1 MDKEET
7 EEETPKKKSKM
18 PLVVG
23 LILAL
28 IGGGGGFFAVQSG
41 MIFGTPSQEHNEQSD
56 PHAPAL
62 PKITFVEVDPLVVN
76 LKGNGKDRVLR
87 FRVQLEVD
95 GPQEAEVI
103 SLMPRIVDVMNG
115 YLRAVS
121 IADLEAPSA
130 LIKLRSQLLRR
141 IQIVTGEERV
151 RDLLVMEF
159 VIN

>member
-7 EEETPKKKSKM
+7 EEETPMKKSKM
-18 PLVVG
+18 PLVIG

-28 IGGGGGFFAVQSG
+28 IGGGGGYFAVQSG

-56 PHAPAL
+56 PHTPAL